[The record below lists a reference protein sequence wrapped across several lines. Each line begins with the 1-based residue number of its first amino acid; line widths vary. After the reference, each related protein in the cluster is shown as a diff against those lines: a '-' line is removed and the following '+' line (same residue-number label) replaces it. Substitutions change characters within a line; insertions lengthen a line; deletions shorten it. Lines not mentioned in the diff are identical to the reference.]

1 VHISTVAEYHYRSHS
16 YRQRS
21 QLPQPAL
28 TINRMDRESRD
39 LARRE
44 QRTPK
49 KSATPQKSAS
59 KTQTY
64 VDENLCESEKENCDA
79 AYTKLSRTRLN
90 FTAPVEKDGDKYG
103 HPVYK
108 EISLKNGF
116 INKQDLSTL
125 KRLCKVRP
133 SSHQLP
139 VPLFLT
145 RSWILLFSPVT

>member
-1 VHISTVAEYHYRSHS
+1 
-16 YRQRS
+16 
-21 QLPQPAL
+21 
-28 TINRMDRESRD
+28 MDRESRD

-49 KSATPQKSAS
+49 KSATPHKSAS
-59 KTQTY
+59 KTQIC

-108 EISLKNGF
+108 EISLKNGY

-133 SSHQLP
+133 
-139 VPLFLT
+139 
-145 RSWILLFSPVT
+145 LLSPVTGTFLDSVGYR

>member
-1 VHISTVAEYHYRSHS
+1 
-16 YRQRS
+16 
-21 QLPQPAL
+21 
-28 TINRMDRESRD
+28 MDRESRD

-59 KTQTY
+59 KTQTFA
-64 VDENLCESEKENCDA
+64 DKNLCDSEKENCDAADA

-103 HPVYK
+103 HPVFK
-108 EISLKNGF
+108 EISLKNGY

-125 KRLCKVRP
+125 KRLCKVRSP
-133 SSHQLP
+133 CHQL
-139 VPLFLT
+139 PLFLT
-145 RSWILLFSPVT
+145 L